1 MRYTRYMMQRAHKLF
16 TVQEHPDHGMCVEC
30 HRRQN
35 GGWLLSSYTYPDD
48 AIMIR
53 PETGPIEL
61 RARNLRHKVEF
72 EA

>member
-1 MRYTRYMMQRAHKLF
+1 MLYRDMPSLQQYYGMR
-16 TVQEHPDHGMCVEC
+16 VEC

-35 GGWLLSSYTYPDD
+35 DGWLLSSYTYPDD

>member
-1 MRYTRYMMQRAHKLF
+1 MMQRVHKLF

-53 PETGPIEL
+53 PETGWLEAGPIEL
-61 RARNLRHKVEF
+61 RARNLGHKVEF